1 LSPLYLRGQ
10 RWQVSSRLGGPEIV
24 QSKEKASSETE
35 SEVEAKKQALV
46 DLYRQM
52 YLIRQFE
59 EVCGEMYTR
68 GLVRGFLHLYIGEEA
83 IAVGAISQLQSHD
96 YIVTHY
102 RDHGHA
108 IARGLDTNKIMAE
121 LFGRTGGLSKGK
133 GGSMHLFDAEK
144 GFMGGHA
151 IVGGQFPLAAGLA
164 LSHQYRKTDGVC
176 VVFFGDG
183 STNQGTYHEVMNLAA
198 VWKLP
203 ILFFLENN
211 LYGMGSR
218 FDRVRAGGEDFYPG
232 AATYG
237 IDQAAVV
244 DGMDVLAVQEATKLA
259 LESIRAGNGP
269 AFIEAKTFRFQGH
282 SMADPV
288 KYRESSET
296 AAWEKRDPITT
307 FPQQLLDQKLV
318 TEEELEEIQ
327 ASVDA
332 EVAESVKF
340 AEDSPFPPDE
350 ELFTDIYA

>member
-1 LSPLYLRGQ
+1 
-10 RWQVSSRLGGPEIV
+10 
-24 QSKEKASSETE
+24 
-35 SEVEAKKQALV
+35 
-46 DLYRQM
+46 M

-68 GLVRGFLHLYIGEEA
+68 GLIRGFLHLYIGQEA
-83 IAVGAISQLQSHD
+83 IAVGSISQLQSQD

-108 IARGLDTNKIMAE
+108 LARGLDPNRAMAE
-121 LFGRTGGLSKGK
+121 LFGRFDGLSKGK

-164 LSHQYRKTDGVC
+164 LSHKYRKTDGIC
-176 VVFFGDG
+176 LVFFGDG

-203 ILFFLENN
+203 MLFLLENN

-218 FDRVRAGGEDFYPG
+218 FDRVRGGGEDFYPG
-232 AATYG
+232 AAMYG
-237 IDQAAVV
+237 IEHTAVV
-244 DGMDVLAVQEATKLA
+244 DGMDVLAVREATRVA
-259 LESIRAGNGP
+259 IEGIRAGKGP

-288 KYRESSET
+288 KYRDSAET
-296 AAWEKRDPITT
+296 ASWEARDPIVT
-307 FPQQLLDQKLV
+307 FPRDLLAQEIMD
-318 TEEELEEIQ
+318 EAELEQIRADVEAQ
-327 ASVDA
+327 
-332 EVAESVKF
+332 VAEAVKF
-340 AEDSPFPPDE
+340 AENSPFPPDE
-350 ELFTDIYA
+350 ELHTDIYA

>member
-1 LSPLYLRGQ
+1 M
-10 RWQVSSRLGGPEIV
+10 
-24 QSKEKASSETE
+24 ASSETE
-35 SEVEAKKQALV
+35 SEGEARKQELT

-68 GLVRGFLHLYIGEEA
+68 GQIRGFLHLYIGEEA
-83 IAVGAISQLQSHD
+83 IAVGAISQLRPGD

-108 IARGLDTNKIMAE
+108 LARGVDPNKTMAE
-121 LFGRTGGLSKGK
+121 LFGRIGGLSKGK

-144 GFMGGHA
+144 GFIGGHA

-176 VVFFGDG
+176 IVFFGDG
-183 STNQGTYHEVMNLAA
+183 STNQGTYHEVMNLAS
-198 VWKLP
+198 VWNLP
-203 ILFFLENN
+203 MLFFLENN

-237 IDQAAVV
+237 IEQTAVV
-244 DGMDVLAVQEATKLA
+244 DGMDVIAVQEATTVA

-288 KYRESSET
+288 KYRDNSET
-296 AAWEKRDPITT
+296 IAWEERDPITT
-307 FPQQLLDQKLV
+307 FPQQLLEQDLIS
-318 TEEELEEIQ
+318 EAELDEIKS
-327 ASVDA
+327 SVDA
-332 EVAESVKF
+332 QVAEAVKF
-340 AEDSPFPPDE
+340 AEGSLFPPEE